1 MKFFIFVLS
10 MAILNIV
17 SFFVNDNILGY
28 INLVIACGCF
38 FCSGMTL
45 QRIADENNKKN
56 IDWTCILFEVSF
68 NVTIPKDG
76 SDIEIDVLD
85 DDYCQA
91 YDYQRMLDSNQT
103 FEPALIVKQQVE
115 EWMEYLQENGVLSG
129 HVKGEYI

>member
-1 MKFFIFVLS
+1 M
-10 MAILNIV
+10 
-17 SFFVNDNILGY
+17 
-28 INLVIACGCF
+28 
-38 FCSGMTL
+38 
-45 QRIADENNKKN
+45 
-56 IDWTCILFEVSF
+56 SF

-115 EWMEYLQENGVLSG
+115 EWMEC
-129 HVKGEYI
+129 